1 MSRTEIPVDWDEV
14 DELIRAGCNAI
25 QVAGV
30 LRMHPDTL
38 HDKVRT
44 HHNTSFTL
52 YSHGKKEA
60 GEGELMRAQHQLA
73 LEKNATMLMHL
84 GKCRLRQGEDPRNAI
99 SPNDVLL
106 EQSAE
111 IIRLKYENSDLRT
124 RNANESEADSELL
137 GIEPQ
142 I

>member
-1 MSRTEIPVDWDEV
+1 MCRTQIQIDWDEV
-14 DELIRAGCNAI
+14 DELIRSGCNAI
-25 QVAGV
+25 QIAGV
-30 LRMHPDTL
+30 LKMHPDTL

-60 GEGELMRAQHQLA
+60 GEAELMRAQHRLA

-99 SPNDVLL
+99 SPNDILI
-106 EQSAE
+106 EKDAQ
-111 IIRLKYENSDLRT
+111 IIRLNYENSDLRA
-124 RNANESEADSELL
+124 RNANESEADSELH
-137 GIEPQ
+137 GVEPQ
-142 I
+142 V